1 MFQAKTEEL
10 CLKKCLLVH
19 PLVSRAGFASG
30 QTRNVDLQACAAMQM
45 WNQNVSVI
53 VYPLV
58 CESTVLPPHHPHA
71 FWPSTYPT
79 TPPPFLPCCSL
90 LLHPFP
96 PISGRSCSIPAGP
109 CLFISSEMAMI
120 NETLNTSSLSPGPG
134 EPHSWVNKPS
144 RCSTMQPQP
153 LVWGGPTGNSLKQ
166 VATHEICQICVV
178 LSFKIYIYEDIQTK
192 VNLSIDGWKTKQ
204 CVLLTLGLPEHVWQT
219 FIHVGSLWSSSSWE
233 TSFSLEKAHA
243 VAADLLPS

>member
-1 MFQAKTEEL
+1 MSAGSSTCITRWVCIRPDEECRFTSL
-10 CLKKCLLVH
+10 CSHADVEPKRKCYCVSPSVWVH
-19 PLVSRAGFASG
+19 RP
-30 QTRNVDLQACAAMQM
+30 
-45 WNQNVSVI
+45 
-53 VYPLV
+53 
-58 CESTVLPPHHPHA
+58 PPHHPHA

-134 EPHSWVNKPS
+134 VLHSWVNKPS
-144 RCSTMQPQP
+144 RCSTMRPQP

-166 VATHEICQICVV
+166 VATHKICQICVV
-178 LSFKIYIYEDIQTK
+178 LSFKIYVYEDIQTK

-204 CVLLTLGLPEHVWQT
+204 CVLLTLSLPEHVWQT

-243 VAADLLPS
+243 VAADLLSS